1 MQIML
6 SLIGSLA
13 AQVFTCVK
21 NKLIMNLLKKRKR
34 RCFMDIV
41 NISNY

>member
-6 SLIGSLA
+6 PLIGSLA

-21 NKLIMNLLKKRKR
+21 SKLIMNLLKKHKGK
-34 RCFMDIV
+34 CFMDI